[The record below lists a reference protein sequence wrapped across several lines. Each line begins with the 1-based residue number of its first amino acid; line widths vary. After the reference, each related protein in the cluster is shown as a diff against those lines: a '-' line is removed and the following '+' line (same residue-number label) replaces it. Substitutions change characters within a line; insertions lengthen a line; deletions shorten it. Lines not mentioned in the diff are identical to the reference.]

1 MNRPNYA
8 IPFADL
14 FRELTPAER
23 RELAESI
30 KNNGVMVAVNVYTSA
45 KHGPSLLDGANRWT
59 ISGELGVPCP
69 VNDLGTMSDKD
80 ARELAEQLNHCRRHL
95 TPADWRDMAAKRA
108 ERIRRVVE
116 KRQQGKTQQQIADEE
131 GISKPQVQRDLKEAV
146 GTGVPTEPEAGTV
159 KGKDGKT
166 YKATKPPA
174 KQPKAHAEPVNQ
186 SARADDDDTENSS
199 TSVHP
204 LPVEL
209 PELTEYD
216 PILETEQPREPTGA
230 RPLPE
235 FDDYS
240 AKMYKFAE
248 EKVGWRSRWDRVIRQ
263 FRAMIE
269 ELDAIAGGPSGH
281 HLRNLADRDGNRLWK
296 PVVVQKGVQRYTI
309 TMYQPLL
316 DAVVMLVKTRPDAVC
331 AACGGRECPACRQ
344 SGFTPAGG
352 FDAKEQQQELF
363 GNDTN
368 PWD

>member
-1 MNRPNYA
+1 MPELRITDIIVRADIQPRANSLNQGHVGELLEAINRGASLPPVVVYRTQANQLLLSEGFHRLEAHRRSGQPHIAAEVRDGSEVEAKLNAMASNQGHGLKRTNEDKRRA
-8 IPFADL
+8 IAEVLSIKPDWSDTAIGKHLGVDHKTVGDE
-14 FRELTPAER
+14 RAIMER
-23 RELAESI
+23 RREI
-30 KNNGVMVAVNVYTSA
+30 PTSPTRTDA
-45 KHGPSLLDGANRWT
+45 KG
-59 ISGELGVPCP
+59 
-69 VNDLGTMSDKD
+69 
-80 ARELAEQLNHCRRHL
+80 REQ
-95 TPADWRDMAAKRA
+95 
-108 ERIRRVVE
+108 
-116 KRQQGKTQQQIADEE
+116 
-131 GISKPQVQRDLKEAV
+131 
-146 GTGVPTEPEAGTV
+146 
-159 KGKDGKT
+159 
-166 YKATKPPA
+166 PA
-174 KQPKAHAEPVNQ
+174 KKPRPKPSTPVQSPEPVNQ
-186 SARADDDDTENSS
+186 SARADHDDTENSS
-199 TSVHP
+199 TPVHP

-216 PILETEQPREPTGA
+216 PILETEQTREPTGA